1 MFGLLRKLTKKG
13 SLGVKRANP
22 FNKCDSHRL
31 YSTKDFLRSVLMVDE
46 LVFIS
51 SKKVDWRSISPI
63 AFSNTSKSAAISS
76 LAAAFR
82 IAGALRIMSPQQDKR
97 RYLHRQSWGES
108 WSSSLIRLHLS
119 RCLRSR
125 KNYGRMDQLL
135 ESSIGNTGGRLSSAR
150 IPPGRPR
157 LNPRGV
163 GRKRIKESSSSGF
176 CSCGADRRVRSA
188 LWPAETSRGRQS
200 NTRFAC

>member
-31 YSTKDFLRSVLMVDE
+31 YSTKDFLRSVLMADA

-51 SKKVDWRSISPI
+51 SKKVDWRSISRI

-82 IAGALRIMSPQQDKR
+82 IASALRIMSPQQDKR

-108 WSSSLIRLHLS
+108 WSSSLIRLTFRGAYGRATVKGS
-119 RCLRSR
+119 QVVNRRAKICSR
-125 KNYGRMDQLL
+125 KRDDL
-135 ESSIGNTGGRLSSAR
+135 R
-150 IPPGRPR
+150 
-157 LNPRGV
+157 
-163 GRKRIKESSSSGF
+163 
-176 CSCGADRRVRSA
+176 
-188 LWPAETSRGRQS
+188 
-200 NTRFAC
+200 